1 MKTNKNLQ
9 NNRGTRDIKVVNYL
23 DYQQE
28 VRDWMRDIPFINPFA
43 ITLTMYTNE
52 WRDYSQNFRHFMN
65 RLNQSFLKSSN
76 TRYGNKLTVIPIR
89 EGSKQTHT
97 HYHCVI
103 DNPYPDRNDEFVDL
117 IKRSW
122 GKTLLGLSK
131 SKYAIDIQPM
141 YSTGWIEYITKCS
154 SKSDIRDSVDWDNMT
169 LPPPGRFFKPSSDI
183 PSQMFIRDI

>member
-1 MKTNKNLQ
+1 MIINKNTQ
-9 NNRGTRDIKVVNYL
+9 NNRGTRDIKVVTYL
-23 DYQQE
+23 NYQQE
-28 VRDWMRDIPFINPFA
+28 VRDWMRDVPFINPFA
-43 ITLTMYTNE
+43 ITLTMYSNE

-89 EGSKQTHT
+89 EGSQKTHT

-103 DNPYPDRNDEFVDL
+103 DNPYPDRNDELVDL

-169 LPPPGRFFKPSSDI
+169 LPPERGVI
-183 PSQMFIRDI
+183 